1 MTNPTAPTGDSADV
15 PLIERLR
22 RSTQGRFEIDKE
34 LGSGGMATV
43 FKAREIALDRIVA
56 IKVMSLAMAGT
67 PDALERFRR
76 EARVA
81 AALSHPHIV
90 PIFSIG
96 EDPALAYFV
105 MKFIEG
111 RTLDSIV
118 STDGLQSLDFVRR
131 TFSVVGS
138 ALQYAH
144 QHGVVHRDVKPAN
157 IMIDREG
164 WTYITDFGIAKRD
177 DGASLT
183 QSGMII
189 GTPAYMSPEQFNG
202 TAVTGAADQYSLG
215 IVLFELLAGRAPF
228 SGPSLGEIMR
238 GHVLDP
244 VPPLREH
251 RPDLPPTVERFVTR
265 ILAKK
270 ADERFA
276 TLTDAVRAFEAAV
289 AGLSAEQRAL
299 TGARVDASRLR
310 AAAGA
315 ATTPVPRAVATAGG
329 GQAASSSGPRR
340 TMANRPAAERPSPP
354 ARSPLRLVLLL
365 LLLTASGTGLSLQRQ
380 WLSLGELLGERG
392 AKIDA
397 LFAPSA
403 ERLATPS
410 PGAITPSVA
419 GDSLDPAADSLS
431 GALSGSLVQGTETP
445 EPIVRPPLD
454 APAANPSA
462 LGSIRAP
469 TIALPVVNDTEPEP
483 PADAMADTILNPRA
497 ARFVRQQRNDR
508 LVAEGRD
515 PIDAGTVSVGSQSL
529 RTVLFVNGRQ
539 LGVIGGRGIVPLAVP
554 AGPATIAIRRIGCTA
569 WDTTFVVVA
578 GERYF
583 IGERSPRC

>member
-111 RTLDSIV
+111 RTLDTIV

-164 WTYITDFGIAKRD
+164 WTYVTDFGIAKRD

-251 RPDLPPTVERFVTR
+251 RPDLPPSVERFVTR

-276 TLTDAVRAFEAAV
+276 
-289 AGLSAEQRAL
+289 
-299 TGARVDASRLR
+299 
-310 AAAGA
+310 
-315 ATTPVPRAVATAGG
+315 
-329 GQAASSSGPRR
+329 
-340 TMANRPAAERPSPP
+340 
-354 ARSPLRLVLLL
+354 
-365 LLLTASGTGLSLQRQ
+365 
-380 WLSLGELLGERG
+380 
-392 AKIDA
+392 
-397 LFAPSA
+397 
-403 ERLATPS
+403 
-410 PGAITPSVA
+410 
-419 GDSLDPAADSLS
+419 
-431 GALSGSLVQGTETP
+431 
-445 EPIVRPPLD
+445 
-454 APAANPSA
+454 
-462 LGSIRAP
+462 
-469 TIALPVVNDTEPEP
+469 
-483 PADAMADTILNPRA
+483 
-497 ARFVRQQRNDR
+497 DR
-508 LVAEGRD
+508 K
-515 PIDAGTVSVGSQSL
+515 SVG
-529 RTVLFVNGRQ
+529 
-539 LGVIGGRGIVPLAVP
+539 
-554 AGPATIAIRRIGCTA
+554 
-569 WDTTFVVVA
+569 
-578 GERYF
+578 
-583 IGERSPRC
+583 